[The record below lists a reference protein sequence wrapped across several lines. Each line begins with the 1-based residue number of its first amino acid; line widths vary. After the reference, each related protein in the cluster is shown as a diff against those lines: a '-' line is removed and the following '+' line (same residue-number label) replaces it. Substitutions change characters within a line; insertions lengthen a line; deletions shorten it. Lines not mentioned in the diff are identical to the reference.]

1 MAEYQYRDK
10 SLRKLEKI
18 RVKMIQKFPRTQ
30 RFELEIERVHLVTKP
45 MYKIKA
51 NTRCFNW
58 GLSESEKTIMEKIYL
73 SYLAKYL

>member
-51 NTRCFNW
+51 NTRCFN
-58 GLSESEKTIMEKIYL
+58 
-73 SYLAKYL
+73 

>member
-45 MYKIKA
+45 TYKIKA
-51 NTRCFNW
+51 NTRCFN
-58 GLSESEKTIMEKIYL
+58 
-73 SYLAKYL
+73 